1 MMTIKTKFFLGVS
14 FLVVVLFTGGCSD
27 VWVNSDGST
36 EYREYF
42 EEVYAASDSFVLKNF
57 SGRVIVEPATDDKIK
72 VQYYKRLVGSSEER
86 LKQVAQDITVEVTQ
100 SSDELWIKTNQPLPL
115 IPRPLGVRS
124 MVIEFHIFLPE
135 NILTNISTTN
145 SSIVATALQQDII
158 VSSSNAGLT
167 IKDHQGN
174 IRAKTSNGSINLNDC
189 QGYLDLNTSNGKIIC
204 NDIQGALMARTSNGR
219 ISVQTTGI
227 LKGVDLDTSN
237 SSIEFKGQMVQGS
250 KYHFNTSNGN
260 IRVWLDS
267 KLGYDLD
274 ANTSNGHVNFDFP
287 FQYTGSYKK
296 NNLQGQIGH
305 GGTELIMDSSNG
317 NITIYGDED

>member
-1 MMTIKTKFFLGVS
+1 MMTIKTKFYLGVI
-14 FLVVVLFTGGCSD
+14 FLAVVLFTGGCSD

-72 VQYYKRLVGSSEER
+72 VQYYKRLIGSSEER
-86 LKQVAQDITVEVTQ
+86 LKQLAKDLTVEVTQ
-100 SSDELWIKTNQPLPL
+100 SSDELRIKTSQPLPL
-115 IPRPLGVRS
+115 VFSVRS
-124 MVIEFHIFLPE
+124 MIEFHIFLPE
-135 NILTNISTTN
+135 NILTNIRTTN

-189 QGYLDLNTSNGKIIC
+189 HGYLDLNTSNGKIIC
-204 NDIQGALMARTSNGR
+204 NDIQGALMAGTSNGG
-219 ISVQTTGI
+219 IIVQTTGI

-237 SSIEFKGQMVQGS
+237 ASIEFKGQMVQGS

-267 KLGYDLD
+267 RLGYDLD
-274 ANTSNGHVNFDFP
+274 ASTSNGRVKFDYP
-287 FQYTGSYKK
+287 FQYAGSHKK

-305 GGTELIMDSSNG
+305 GGTQLIMDSSNG
-317 NITIYGDED
+317 NITIYGVED